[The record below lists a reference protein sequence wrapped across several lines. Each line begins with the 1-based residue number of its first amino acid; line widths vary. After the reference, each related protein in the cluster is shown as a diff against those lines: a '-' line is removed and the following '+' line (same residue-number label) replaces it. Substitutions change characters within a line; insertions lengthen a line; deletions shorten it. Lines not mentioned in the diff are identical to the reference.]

1 MKKKTLRVLLIAG
14 MALSLSFSISTGT
27 SSAIMPIT
35 IDHFIAKVFPEASH
49 YFWVVNDSKKE
60 TARETIVD
68 LNTFVTQKE
77 GATPTVENRFLLL
90 IARWAGSSP
99 LKIYPSTR
107 PSSAGRMK
115 KKCKRSADRISDDK
129 KPRSLNEERGFSCP
143 QTEDRP
149 FT

>member
-35 IDHFIAKVFPEASH
+35 IDHFVAKLFPEASH

-60 TARETIVD
+60 TQRETIVD

-77 GATPTVENRFLLL
+77 GEPPVENRFLLL
-90 IARWAGSSP
+90 LLDGKILAAQNIP
-99 LKIYPSTR
+99 LNAIVECGP
-107 PSSAGRMK
+107 
-115 KKCKRSADRISDDK
+115 D
-129 KPRSLNEERGFSCP
+129 EE
-143 QTEDRP
+143 EV
-149 FT
+149 